1 MHKNNKENNE
11 KYYSTPRRHLNF
23 TASQSNISH
32 GKEEEQKLNRDFFSF
47 CDRFKSH
54 TSRCG
59 GIPLYIS
66 PQYLDV
72 EVGTQHIK
80 LATSHL
86 LKCKVLYTTSG
97 NRLIIIFP
105 PLPLLL
111 FALFLYSSKVN
122 PQPSC
127 ETQLSDLYSNLF
139 LVTLLVLRGIK
150 CCKLPL
156 DFLFCFFIKQIR
168 FSVRRLCLKRKP
180 RSQSFPPLFPYFVL
194 PKIGSI
200 INLYFGYVVNCILRQ
215 ILLLVISHQGDE
227 IAGSCRKH
235 MTQKNQYKIWII

>member
-1 MHKNNKENNE
+1 MQHT
-11 KYYSTPRRHLNF
+11 S
-23 TASQSNISH
+23 ASQLRKVTSAMGRKKNKNLTETFS
-32 GKEEEQKLNRDFFSF
+32 SF

-54 TSRCG
+54 TSLCG

-72 EVGTQHIK
+72 KMVVQPIK

-97 NRLIIIFP
+97 NRLIIISP
-105 PLPLLL
+105 PLYPCCFSPSFFTVLK
-111 FALFLYSSKVN
+111 SN

-127 ETQLSDLYSNLF
+127 ETQLSDLYSSLF

-156 DFLFCFFIKQIR
+156 DFLFCFF
-168 FSVRRLCLKRKP
+168 L
-180 RSQSFPPLFPYFVL
+180 
-194 PKIGSI
+194 
-200 INLYFGYVVNCILRQ
+200 
-215 ILLLVISHQGDE
+215 
-227 IAGSCRKH
+227 
-235 MTQKNQYKIWII
+235 